1 MTAAHIQRL
10 TYVLTDYLMLN
21 IGWLCFNVLRYFS
34 LPVPLQFGLGNWL
47 ATPAPL
53 LGQLLVPLMM
63 MAVYWLTGYYNQVYY
78 KSRLAELGNTAVVS
92 FAGMLVIYFAVLIDD
107 GIPERM
113 QNYELLGLLWL
124 MLFVPVFVARSV
136 ITNRVIGRIRRG
148 ELAFNV
154 LVVGDGEQAMNL
166 ASRVDSFLSHM
177 GMKVVGYVTS
187 GHGLRQDLDRP
198 MYSFVELPR
207 LISLVRPYTSPPTY
221 SICSCRAA
229 AWNRW

>member
-1 MTAAHIQRL
+1 M
-10 TYVLTDYLMLN
+10 LTDYLMLN

-154 LVVGDGEQAMNL
+154 LVVGDGEQA
-166 ASRVDSFLSHM
+166 
-177 GMKVVGYVTS
+177 
-187 GHGLRQDLDRP
+187 
-198 MYSFVELPR
+198 
-207 LISLVRPYTSPPTY
+207 
-221 SICSCRAA
+221 
-229 AWNRW
+229 

>member
-1 MTAAHIQRL
+1 M
-10 TYVLTDYLMLN
+10 LTDYLMLN

-113 QNYELLGLLWL
+113 QNYELLGAT
-124 MLFVPVFVARSV
+124 VAYAFCAGVCGPLRNHQPCDRAHTSRRTR
-136 ITNRVIGRIRRG
+136 IQCAGGR
-148 ELAFNV
+148 
-154 LVVGDGEQAMNL
+154 
-166 ASRVDSFLSHM
+166 
-177 GMKVVGYVTS
+177 
-187 GHGLRQDLDRP
+187 
-198 MYSFVELPR
+198 
-207 LISLVRPYTSPPTY
+207 
-221 SICSCRAA
+221 
-229 AWNRW
+229 